1 MNFLSLS
8 CLISINTSIY
18 FQLHIT
24 YYQLHFKY
32 HTSARATKLLSN
44 FLQNFEKERSELE
57 KRLVENEENEE
68 TKESMQ
74 FYTDNISG
82 LNSELSSLKSK

>member
-1 MNFLSLS
+1 M
-8 CLISINTSIY
+8 
-18 FQLHIT
+18 
-24 YYQLHFKY
+24 HFKY

-44 FLQNFEKERSELE
+44 SLQKFEKERSELE
-57 KRLVENEENEE
+57 KSLVENEENEE
-68 TKESMQ
+68 TKESIQ